1 MIFEQIKVT
10 GSDNF
15 SYLIGDENSGEAM
28 VVDAPSPIGP
38 ILTTVK
44 KHKLTVK
51 YIVNTHGHR
60 DHTSGNTEL
69 AKATGAEI
77 AAHHT
82 GARHQKDISLK
93 DHDTLT
99 IGSIPITILHT
110 PGHSPDSICLKFDKK
125 ILTGDTL
132 FVGECGRTDISGGNT
147 AQLYD
152 SLFNKIARLEDDYEV
167 YPGHDYGKTPSST
180 IGLEK
185 KTNYTLEP
193 RSLEEFIEFMS
204 EP

>member
-1 MIFEQIKVT
+1 MIFEQIKVA

-15 SYLIGDENSGEAM
+15 SYLMGDENSGEAM
-28 VVDAPSPIGP
+28 VIDAPSPVGSV
-38 ILTTVK
+38 LAAVM
-44 KHKLTVK
+44 KHKLRVK

-60 DHTSGNTEL
+60 DHTSGNAEL
-69 AKATGAEI
+69 AKATGAKI
-77 AAHHT
+77 AAHIS
-82 GARHQKDISLK
+82 ARHQKDISLK
-93 DHDTLT
+93 DQDTLA
-99 IGSIPITILHT
+99 IGSIPIIVLHT
-110 PGHSPDSICLKFDKK
+110 PGHSPDSICLEFDRK

-167 YPGHDYGKTPSST
+167 YPGHDYGKKPSST

>member
-1 MIFEQIKVT
+1 LIFEQIKVA

-15 SYLIGDENSGEAM
+15 SYLMGDENSGEAM
-28 VVDAPSPIGP
+28 VIDAPSPVGSV
-38 ILTTVK
+38 LAAVM
-44 KHKLTVK
+44 KHKLRVK

-60 DHTSGNTEL
+60 DHTSGNAEL
-69 AKATGAEI
+69 AKATGAKI
-77 AAHHT
+77 AAHTSAGH
-82 GARHQKDISLK
+82 RKDISLK
-93 DHDTLT
+93 DQDTLT
-99 IGSIPITILHT
+99 IGSIPIIVLHT
-110 PGHSPDSICLKFDKK
+110 PGHSPDSICLEFDKK

-147 AQLYD
+147 TQLYD

-167 YPGHDYGKTPSST
+167 YPGHDYGKKPSST

>member
-1 MIFEQIKVT
+1 MIFEQIKVA

-15 SYLIGDENSGEAM
+15 SYLIGDENTGEAI
-28 VVDAPSPIGP
+28 VVDAPSPIGS
-38 ILTTVK
+38 ILAAVK
-44 KHKLTVK
+44 KHKLRVK

-60 DHTSGNTEL
+60 DHTSGNAEL
-69 AKATGAEI
+69 AKATGAKI
-77 AAHHT
+77 AAHIS
-82 GARHQKDISLK
+82 ARHQKDISLK
-93 DHDTLT
+93 DQDTLA
-99 IGSIPITILHT
+99 IGSIPIIVLHT
-110 PGHSPDSICLKFDKK
+110 PGHSPDSICLEFDRK

-167 YPGHDYGKTPSST
+167 YPGHDYGKKPSST